1 MTTNVNLVYYI
12 GFDNPSLIVAIKMLS
27 TNQLPWQKVP
37 QTTSTH
43 VVLFSLKLINNT
55 LSF

>member
-1 MTTNVNLVYYI
+1 VTTNVNLVYYI